1 MSIRVFIP
9 KDAAALSVGAERVA
23 KAVMA
28 EAVIRNIPLELVRTG
43 TRGACWLEP
52 LAEIEIDGVRHGY
65 GPVTP
70 ADVPGLFD
78 AGFLKAGAHRLAL
91 GPVEEL
97 DWFKRQERL
106 TFARC
111 GIIDPLS
118 LDDYAAHGGL
128 VGLRIA
134 LGLEPQAIVDDR
146 QAFRPA
152 RTRRRG
158 LPDGHQVEHG
168 R

>member
-78 AGFLKAGAHRLAL
+78 AGFLTAGAHRLAL

-118 LDDYAAHGGL
+118 LDDYAAQGGL
-128 VGLRIA
+128 VGPA
-134 LGLEPQAIVDDR
+134 DR
-146 QAFRPA
+146 AWPGTAGHRGRPSSSPACGDAAARAFRPA
-152 RTRRRG
+152 SSGTRC
-158 LPDGHQVEHG
+158 
-168 R
+168 